1 MNKKIKIALASAG
14 LLATV
19 VTSGTVGYSIS
30 QVEVNDLQAQ
40 QTELKK
46 ENKKLKSTVTLRNS
60 EIGELKKSNASLES
74 DVFTLFEENQ
84 SLKQGLGSMDNAAIE
99 DIFRAACNL
108 YGVDYKL
115 ALAIAKLET
124 GNFTSDVYI
133 NKHNVG
139 GLTNGGEYKTFSSV
153 TEGVFE
159 MVRNLKVN
167 YINKGLTTPSEIN
180 PKYCP
185 TDSNWASKVTQ
196 IMESL

>member
-1 MNKKIKIALASAG
+1 
-14 LLATV
+14 
-19 VTSGTVGYSIS
+19 
-30 QVEVNDLQAQ
+30 
-40 QTELKK
+40 
-46 ENKKLKSTVTLRNS
+46 
-60 EIGELKKSNASLES
+60 
-74 DVFTLFEENQ
+74 
-84 SLKQGLGSMDNAAIE
+84 MDNAAIE

-108 YGVDYKL
+108 YGVDYNL

-139 GLTNGGEYKTFSSV
+139 GLTNGSEYKTFSSV

-167 YINKGLTTPSEIN
+167 YINKGLTTPEEIN

-185 TDSNWASKVTQ
+185 TDSSWASKVRQ

>member
-1 MNKKIKIALASAG
+1 MFRPSYYNNF
-14 LLATV
+14 LLATRNINFQ
-19 VTSGTVGYSIS
+19 TSSTSIYINWF
-30 QVEVNDLQAQ
+30 VYNYFWL
-40 QTELKK
+40 LK
-46 ENKKLKSTVTLRNS
+46 
-60 EIGELKKSNASLES
+60 
-74 DVFTLFEENQ
+74 
-84 SLKQGLGSMDNAAIE
+84 
-99 DIFRAACNL
+99 
-108 YGVDYKL
+108 Y
-115 ALAIAKLET
+115 AKLET